1 MEHAYPLVRCLKN
14 VMQFHLQKQKYE
26 SVHHSNQSESAFYS
40 VQGPCIECFLLQHA
54 RLYQTSQALIVMTFQ
69 PLVGNHL
76 SQCHYLSITFGFFRT
91 ISS

>member
-1 MEHAYPLVRCLKN
+1 
-14 VMQFHLQKQKYE
+14 
-26 SVHHSNQSESAFYS
+26 
-40 VQGPCIECFLLQHA
+40 
-54 RLYQTSQALIVMTFQ
+54 VMTFQ